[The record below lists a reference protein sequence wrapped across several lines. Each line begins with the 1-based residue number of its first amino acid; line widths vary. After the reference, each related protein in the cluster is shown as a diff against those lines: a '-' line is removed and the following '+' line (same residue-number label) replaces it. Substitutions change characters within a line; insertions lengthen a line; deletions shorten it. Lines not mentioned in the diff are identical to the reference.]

1 MVKQK
6 KYNII
11 ANILFLIAAMIWG
24 FAFVAQ
30 DVAGEKLG
38 PLTINGIRSLVGSA
52 AVYLIVLFRKIKNKQ
67 KPVAE
72 KEKKLSKKTLLIS
85 SALCGISFAL
95 AYNFQQLG
103 INAYPDGVSA
113 AGRAGFLTGLYV
125 IFVPIIGFIF
135 LKKKVS
141 INVIISVILAGVGLY
156 FLCFGD
162 GIKGIYIGDFIVLIS
177 AIFFA
182 IQIIIVD
189 KYNGQ
194 VEVFNFIALQLLICG
209 LICMVLGLIIE
220 KPTLSN
226 IISVIIPLLYLGI
239 FSNAAADTCQI
250 VGQKICGN
258 PTVASIIMSLES
270 VFAVLGGLIILGDVP
285 EIKEIIGCVIMFIAI
300 VLSQVNITKKPKTLS
315 E

>member
-6 KYNII
+6 NNII

-38 PLTINGIRSLVGSA
+38 PFTINGVRSLIA
-52 AVYLIVLFRKIKNKQ
+52 AGIIYLIVLFRKIKNKQ
-67 KPVAE
+67 KPEEE
-72 KEKKLSKKTLLIS
+72 KQKKLSKKTLIIS
-85 SALCGISFAL
+85 GTLCGVSFAL

-103 INAYPDGVSA
+103 INAYPEGVSA

-162 GIKGIYIGDFIVLIS
+162 GIKGIYIGDFIVLIC
-177 AIFFA
+177 AVFFA
-182 IQIIIVD
+182 IQIVIVD

-194 VEVFNFIALQLLICG
+194 VEVFHFIALQLLICG
-209 LICMVLGLIIE
+209 LICMALGLIIE
-220 KPTLSN
+220 KPTMAN
-226 IISVIIPLLYLGI
+226 IISVIIPLLYLSI
-239 FSNAAADTCQI
+239 FSNAAANTCQI
-250 VGQKICGN
+250 VGQKISGN

-285 EIKEIIGCVIMFIAI
+285 EIKEIIGCVIMFMAI
-300 VLSQVNITKKPKTLS
+300 VLSQVNITKKSKTLS